1 MDDNNPKSILYMI
14 GGLKRG
20 ISSLLSSQ
28 STRGQQPMAIP
39 ILHEIENVSTKIK
52 YDNEEGKWQ
61 KDALDQPHTML

>member
-39 ILHEIENVSTKIK
+39 IFHETKAVNVSTKLK
-52 YDNEEGKWQ
+52 YDNEEGK
-61 KDALDQPHTML
+61 